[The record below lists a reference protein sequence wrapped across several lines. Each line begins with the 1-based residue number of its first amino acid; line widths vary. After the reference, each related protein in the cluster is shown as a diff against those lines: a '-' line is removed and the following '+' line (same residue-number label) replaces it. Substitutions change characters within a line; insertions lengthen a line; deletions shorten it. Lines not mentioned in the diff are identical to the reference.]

1 MMTSIAER
9 LIDSGRGSG
18 LRAQIIRGA
27 TGVGGLKLLF
37 LSLTLG
43 TSILLARALGPEGFG
58 QYAFITSLLMV
69 VALPLDQ
76 GMRNLITREVA
87 SYDHQNQWPLF
98 RGLLHRAHQWVL
110 LGAALIILVLGG
122 IAVFRAEWRLDDR
135 WTLLLAGLAMLPFLG
150 LNALRGATLAG
161 LGNVVKAQIP
171 ELLVRPGM
179 HLAIAALLLAGGRL
193 NPASAIISQTAAAV
207 IAFAVGILLL
217 RKHWPAQ
224 AQGITR
230 AYRDR
235 AWASAWAPFTL
246 LAAAGM
252 LNSQIGILLL
262 GWLGTDAQVAALRI
276 ADRGAQ
282 LVAMSLMVVN
292 LVIAPHITRAYRDG
306 DQRRLQRL
314 CTQSARAALA
324 VALPIALPLILFSE
338 PIIDY
343 VFGTEYVALSST
355 PLAVLAAAQVV
366 NVAFGSV
373 GMFLIMSGHER
384 DTLTGQTIALFLN
397 IAAAYLLIPSYGA
410 DGAAYAAA
418 IGLITWNIILAFK
431 LVQRLRIRPA
441 IF

>member
-1 MMTSIAER
+1 MITSIAER
-9 LIDSGRGSG
+9 LINSGRGSG

-58 QYAFITSLLMV
+58 RYAFITSLLMV
-69 VALPLDQ
+69 LALPLDQ
-76 GMRNLITREVA
+76 GMRQLITREVA

-122 IAVFRAEWRLDDR
+122 IAVFQAEWHLDDR

-179 HLAIAALLLAGGRL
+179 HLVIAALLLTSGRL
-193 NPASAIISQTAAAV
+193 NPANAIISQAAAAV
-207 IAFAVGILLL
+207 IAFAVGMLLL

-224 AQGITR
+224 AQGVTR

-262 GWLGTDAQVAALRI
+262 GWLGTDAQVAALRV

-324 VALPIALPLILFSE
+324 VALPIALPLILFSG
-338 PIIDY
+338 PIIGY

-355 PLAVLAAAQVV
+355 PLVVLAAAQVV

-373 GMFLIMSGHER
+373 GMFLTMSGHEK
-384 DTLTGQTIALFLN
+384 DTLTGQTAALVLN
-397 IAAAYLLIPSYGA
+397 VLAALILIPALGA
-410 DGAAYAAA
+410 EGAAYAAA
-418 IGLITWNIILAFK
+418 IGLVTWNVILSVR
-431 LVQRLRIRPA
+431 LIQRLGLRPSA
-441 IF
+441 F